1 MSSSEG
7 ELEIDVGDVDD
18 SICILCN
25 SSTYVGETI
34 ACETCQLWF
43 HWPCVGV
50 KPGDEVVVREASVI
64 VFDAL
69 FYLPEMN

>member
-18 SICILCN
+18 SICIICN

-50 KPGDEVVVREASVI
+50 KAGDEVVVREVCDS
-64 VFDAL
+64 FEKEAL
-69 FYLPEMN
+69 GGNQDI